1 MSKTTKKSSTKIAK
15 KYVVQI
21 LMCLRCR
28 KEYRLVSTSWQSIIT
43 T

>member
-1 MSKTTKKSSTKIAK
+1 LTKKPRTKT
-15 KYVVQI
+15 
-21 LMCLRCR
+21 LMRIRCR